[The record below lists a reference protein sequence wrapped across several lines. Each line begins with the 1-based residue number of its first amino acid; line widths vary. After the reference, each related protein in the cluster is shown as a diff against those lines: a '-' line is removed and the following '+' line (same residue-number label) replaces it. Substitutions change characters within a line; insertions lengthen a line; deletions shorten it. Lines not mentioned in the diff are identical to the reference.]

1 MKKIDRKDFLRN
13 ALALAGVTLV
23 GSSILSAC
31 GGEQPAQNT
40 TTAPAENAPAE
51 TTPAE
56 TAPATETAPTAV
68 DCTDLSG
75 LSDADKKGRE
85 NLSYVDKSTEAEK
98 NCSNCRFW
106 QPNANDPNAC
116 GGCQLMK
123 GPINPQG
130 YCKSWFKKDA

>member
-31 GGEQPAQNT
+31 GGEQPAQNST
-40 TTAPAENAPAE
+40 QAPAENAPAE
-51 TTPAE
+51 ATPAE
-56 TAPATETAPTAV
+56 TAPAAV
-68 DCTDLSG
+68 DCTDLSA

-85 NLSYVDKSTEAEK
+85 NLAYVDQSTEAEK

-106 QPNANDPNAC
+106 QPNASDPNAC
-116 GGCQLMK
+116 GGCQLIK

-130 YCKSWFKKDA
+130 NCKSWFKKDA